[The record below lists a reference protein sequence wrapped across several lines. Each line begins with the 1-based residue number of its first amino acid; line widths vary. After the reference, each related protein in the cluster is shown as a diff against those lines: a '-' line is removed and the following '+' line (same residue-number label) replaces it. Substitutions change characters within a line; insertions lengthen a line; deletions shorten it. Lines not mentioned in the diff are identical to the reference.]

1 LTLPTTSTTDS
12 DYQVIEPSSRWRLM
26 QLGELWQYR
35 ELLLFMVWRDV
46 SVRYK
51 QTLLGVTWAVIQ
63 PFTQMVVFT
72 VFFGTLAQLPSDGQP
87 YAIFNYAGLL
97 PWTLFGGSITKA
109 TASLVAS
116 GNLIK
121 KVYFPRVLVPM
132 SAVFSGLPD
141 FFLAFL
147 LMLGLMLYFGVPI
160 IALNLVVLLPFLLI
174 ALITALG
181 IGFWLSALNAL
192 YRDVGHIVPFFVQ
205 MWFFITPVLYST
217 DLIGEEWQVLYALNP
232 MVAVVQ
238 GFRWVLLG
246 SPAPDATMVL
256 LAVSIGS
263 LLLVTGL
270 IFFKRVERVFADI
283 V

>member
-1 LTLPTTSTTDS
+1 LTLPSFSSSDS
-12 DYQVIEPSSRWRLM
+12 DYHIIEPASRWRLM

-116 GNLIK
+116 SNLIK
-121 KVYFPRVLVPM
+121 KVYFPRAMVPM
-132 SAVFSGLPD
+132 AAVFSGLPD

-147 LMLGLMLYFGVPI
+147 LMLGLMVYFGVPI
-160 IALNLVVLLPFLLI
+160 IVTNLVLLLPFLLI

-217 DLIGEEWQVLYALNP
+217 DLIGEEWQVIYALNP
-232 MVAVVQ
+232 MVAVIQ

-246 SPAPDATMVL
+246 SAPPDATMVF
-256 LAVSIGS
+256 LAVTIG
-263 LLLVTGL
+263 LLLLLTGL
-270 IFFKRVERVFADI
+270 MFFKRIERVFADI